1 MTKPSAAGAGNRP
14 AAQSP
19 PPPGPGRSLAYLQG
33 VGVERVRNIGP
44 RQAEILAKSGIES
57 VADLLQHFPHR
68 YLDRSLVVPIAGL
81 PIDEEA
87 TLIAE
92 VVKTYR
98 PRASGRRG
106 PREMLKV
113 TVQDSD
119 LPGSG
124 SEGGLGVIRRMEITF
139 FNQPFRSR
147 QLRPGT
153 IAAFSGK
160 VNTFRGSPQM
170 TNPDVELIGSGE
182 ELIGSGEEGFQ
193 GKVVP
198 VHSAVGEM
206 TPVRIR
212 SAMNNALGRA
222 RPILDPVPRSALGG
236 NFLDRD
242 QAFANI
248 HFPESMDHAQEAR
261 RRLVFD
267 ELFRIQLALALT
279 RHRLVEEQEGISQ
292 QMVCPLVGDFLDG
305 LPYDLTGAQKRVL
318 EEIAGDLRSPR
329 PMHRLLQGEV
339 GSGKTVVAL
348 ATLLA
353 AVGSGNQ
360 GAIMAPTEVLAE
372 QLYLVL
378 REMLSYAGLSPPV
391 ARPQVGGQHMGSLF
405 QGGARAAVR
414 VALLT
419 SSRAAANYLES
430 PGRSRVREEVARGEA
445 QIVVGTHSLIQEGIR
460 FKRLGVVVVDEQHRF
475 GVSQRSTLK
484 HKGAGRQ
491 PDLLIMTATPIPRTL
506 SMTLYGDLVLSNIEE
521 MPPGRSPV
529 KTRVIGKTPEGLAAA
544 YRAIREEVGRGR
556 QAFVI
561 CPLIDDSEKLAV
573 QSVSSQYTE
582 IRAVLPDLAID
593 LMHGQLSSAE
603 KEAVM
608 ARFRSGETDIL
619 VSTTVIEVGIDIP
632 NATVMVITDAQ
643 RFGLSQLHQLRGRVG
658 RGKHPG
664 RCLLVAD
671 STTPDSEK
679 RLRAMARTTDGLE
692 LAREDLMIRGQGAV
706 FGARQSG
713 MGDLKLADILRDLS
727 AMRRAKRAADDL
739 VEKDPY
745 LEKHPGL
752 AEEISEILGDDV
764 KWLFDS

>member
-1 MTKPSAAGAGNRP
+1 MANQTVVPGPPAGARGSSSQDAR
-14 AAQSP
+14 SP
-19 PPPGPGRSLAYLQG
+19 GAGRSLAYLQD
-33 VGVERVRNIGP
+33 VSVERVRNIGP
-44 RQAEILAKSGIES
+44 RLAGILAKSGVRS

-68 YLDRSLVVPIAGL
+68 YLDRSMVVPISGL

-92 VVKTYR
+92 VVRTYR

-106 PREMLKV
+106 PREILKV
-113 TVQDSD
+113 TVQDSHV
-119 LPGSG
+119 GR
-124 SEGGLGVIRRMEITF
+124 SESDRGLAGIQRMEITF
-139 FNQPFRSR
+139 FNQPFRGR
-147 QLRPGT
+147 QLQPGT
-153 IAAFSGK
+153 VAAFSGK
-160 VNTFRGSPQM
+160 VTTFRGRPQM
-170 TNPDVELIGSGE
+170 TNPDVELISSDE
-182 ELIGSGEEGFQ
+182 ESFEG
-193 GKVVP
+193 KIVP

-212 SAMNNALGRA
+212 SAVGNALRRA
-222 RPILDPVPRSALGG
+222 RPILDPVPRSVLEIGALM
-236 NFLDRD
+236 DRD
-242 QAFANI
+242 EAFATI
-248 HFPESMDHAQEAR
+248 HFPKSMDHAREAR

-267 ELFRIQLALALT
+267 ELFRIQVALALT
-279 RHRLVEEQEGISQ
+279 RHRLVEEQKGISQ
-292 QMVCPLVGDFLDG
+292 QLECQLVTDFLDG

-318 EEIAGDLRSPR
+318 REIGEDLESGR

-348 ATLLA
+348 AALLA

-378 REMLSYAGLSPPV
+378 REMLSHAGLSPPV
-391 ARPQVGGQHMGSLF
+391 ARPQVGGHHIGSLF
-405 QGGARAAVR
+405 QAGGSVTVR

-419 SSRAAANYLES
+419 SSRAAANYLDN
-430 PGRSRVREEVARGEA
+430 PGRSRVLKDVAAGEA

-460 FKRLGVVVVDEQHRF
+460 FRRLGVVVVDEQHRF

-484 HKGAGRQ
+484 RKGADRQ

-506 SMTLYGDLVLSNIEE
+506 SMTLYGDLVLSNIDE

-529 KTRVIGKTPEGLAAA
+529 KTRVIEKTSEGLSTA
-544 YRAIREEVGRGR
+544 YQAIREEVAKGR

-561 CPLIDDSEKLAV
+561 CPLIEDSEKLAV
-573 QSVSSQYTE
+573 QSVTSQYRE
-582 IRAVLPDLAID
+582 ITSVLPDLTID
-593 LMHGQLSSAE
+593 LMHGQLSSAD

-608 ARFRSGETDIL
+608 ARFRSGETDVL

-658 RGKHPG
+658 RGRHPG

-671 STTPDSEK
+671 STTPDSERRMK
-679 RLRAMARTTDGLE
+679 AMARTTDGLE
-692 LAREDLMIRGQGAV
+692 LAREDLQIRGQGAV

-727 AMRRAKRAADDL
+727 AMRRAKKAADHL
-739 VEKDPY
+739 VGSDPY
-745 LEKHPGL
+745 LRRHPLL
-752 AEEISEILGDDV
+752 AEEISEILGSDV
-764 KWLFDS
+764 RWLFDS

>member
-1 MTKPSAAGAGNRP
+1 MTNRMTKPSATGGAKGP
-14 AAQSP
+14 ALQSP
-19 PPPGPGRSLAYLQG
+19 LPSGPGRSLAYLQG
-33 VGVERVRNIGP
+33 VGVDRVRNIGP
-44 RQAEILAKSGIES
+44 HQAGILAKSGIET

-81 PIDEEA
+81 PIDGEA

-98 PRASGRRG
+98 PRVSGRRG
-106 PREMLKV
+106 PKEMLKV

-119 LPGSG
+119 LPGS
-124 SEGGLGVIRRMEITF
+124 EGGLGVIQRMEITF

-147 QLRPGT
+147 QLQPGT

-170 TNPDVELIGSGE
+170 TNPDV

-212 SAMNNALGRA
+212 SAMNNALRRA
-222 RPILDPVPRSALGG
+222 RPILDPVPRSALGD
-236 NFLDRD
+236 NYLDRD

-292 QMVCPLVGDFLDG
+292 QMECPLVGDFLDG
-305 LPYDLTGAQKRVL
+305 LPYDLTGAQERVL
-318 EEIAGDLRSPR
+318 EEIAEDLQSPR

-405 QGGARAAVR
+405 QGGERAAVR

-430 PGRSRVREEVARGEA
+430 PGRSRVREEVARGET
-445 QIVVGTHSLIQEGIR
+445 QIAVGTHSLIQEGIR

-521 MPPGRSPV
+521 MPPGRSPI
-529 KTRVIGKTPEGLAAA
+529 KTRVIGKTSEGLAAA
-544 YRAIREEVGRGR
+544 YRVIREEVGRGR

-573 QSVSSQYTE
+573 QSVSSQYEE

-593 LMHGQLSSAE
+593 VMHGQLSSAE

-671 STTPDSEK
+671 STNPDSEK

-713 MGDLKLADILRDLS
+713 MGDLKVADILRDLS
-727 AMRRAKRAADDL
+727 AMKRAKRAADNL
-739 VEKDPY
+739 VEEDPY

>member
-1 MTKPSAAGAGNRP
+1 MANRTVKPGSPPTGPGPSPP
-14 AAQSP
+14 AARSP
-19 PPPGPGRSLAYLQG
+19 GTGRSLAYLQD
-33 VGVERVRNIGP
+33 VEVERVRNIGP
-44 RQAEILAKSGIES
+44 RQAGMLAKSGIES

-81 PIDEEA
+81 PVDGEA
-87 TLIAE
+87 TLVAE
-92 VVKTYR
+92 VVRTYR

-113 TVQDSD
+113 TVQDSH
-119 LPGSG
+119 PGG
-124 SEGGLGVIRRMEITF
+124 SDRALGGIQRMEITF
-139 FNQPFRSR
+139 FNQPFRAR
-147 QLRPGT
+147 QLPPGT
-153 IAAFSGK
+153 VAAFSGK
-160 VNTFRGSPQM
+160 VTPFRGRPQM
-170 TNPDVELIGSGE
+170 TNPDVELISDE
-182 ELIGSGEEGFQ
+182 EESFEG
-193 GKVVP
+193 KIVP

-212 SAMNNALGRA
+212 SAVNNALRRA
-222 RPILDPVPRSALGG
+222 RPIHDPIPSWVLETGG
-236 NFLDRD
+236 FVDRD

-248 HFPESMDHAQEAR
+248 HFPQTMDHADAAR

-292 QMVCPLVGDFLDG
+292 RLECPLVTEFLDG

-318 EEIAGDLRSPR
+318 GEIGEDLESRR

-360 GAIMAPTEVLAE
+360 GAIMAPTEVLSE

-378 REMLSYAGLSPPV
+378 REMLSHAGLSPPV
-391 ARPQVGGQHMGSLF
+391 ARPQVGGRHMGSLF
-405 QGGARAAVR
+405 QGRGSADVR

-430 PGRSRVREEVARGEA
+430 PGRSRVLGEVASGQA
-445 QIVVGTHSLIQEGIR
+445 QIVVGTHSLIQEGVR
-460 FKRLGVVVVDEQHRF
+460 FRRLGVVVVDEQHRF

-484 HKGAGRQ
+484 HKGGDRQ

-506 SMTLYGDLVLSNIEE
+506 SMTLYGDLVLSSIDE

-529 KTRVIGKTPEGLAAA
+529 RTRVIQKTAEGLAAA
-544 YRAIREEVGRGR
+544 YRAIREEVSKGR

-561 CPLIDDSEKLAV
+561 CPLIEDSEKLAV
-573 QSVSSQYTE
+573 QSVSSQYRE
-582 IRAVLPDLAID
+582 IREFFPDLAID

-603 KEAVM
+603 KESVM

-658 RGKHPG
+658 RGRHPG

-671 STTPDSEK
+671 STTPDSE
-679 RLRAMARTTDGLE
+679 RRMRAMARTSDGLE

-727 AMRRAKRAADDL
+727 AMRRAKKAADAL
-739 VEKDPY
+739 VERDPY
-745 LEKHPGL
+745 LREHSSL
-752 AEEISEILGDDV
+752 AEEIAEILGDDTH
-764 KWLFDS
+764 WLFDS

>member
-1 MTKPSAAGAGNRP
+1 MANQTVETGTTAGAQAP
-14 AAQSP
+14 TPQDSP
-19 PPPGPGRSLAYLQG
+19 PSGSGRSLAYLQG

-44 RQAEILAKSGIES
+44 RLAGTLAKSGVRS

-68 YLDRSLVVPIAGL
+68 YLDRSLVVPIPEL
-81 PIDEEA
+81 PIDGEA

-92 VVKTYR
+92 VVRTYR
-98 PRASGRRG
+98 PRVSGRRG

-113 TVQDSD
+113 TVQDSR
-119 LPGSG
+119 LGGSG
-124 SEGGLGVIRRMEITF
+124 SDPGLGGIQRMEVTF
-139 FNQPFRSR
+139 FNQPFRDR
-147 QLRPGT
+147 QLRPGAV
-153 IAAFSGK
+153 AAFSGK
-160 VNTFRGSPQM
+160 VTTFRGRPQM
-170 TNPDVELIGSGE
+170 TNPDVELIS
-182 ELIGSGEEGFQ
+182 SDEEGFE
-193 GKVVP
+193 GKIVP

-212 SAMNNALGRA
+212 SAVGNALRRA
-222 RPILDPVPRSALGG
+222 RPILDPVPRSVLEPGE
-236 NFLDRD
+236 FMDRD
-242 QAFANI
+242 QAFENI
-248 HFPESMDHAQEAR
+248 HFPRSMDHAREAR

-267 ELFRIQLALALT
+267 ELFRIQVALALT

-292 QMVCPLVGDFLDG
+292 RLECQLVTDFLDG
-305 LPYDLTGAQKRVL
+305 LPYDLTGAQQRVL
-318 EEIAGDLRSPR
+318 AEIGDDLESGR

-348 ATLLA
+348 AALLA

-378 REMLSYAGLSPPV
+378 REMLSQAGLSPPV

-405 QGGARAAVR
+405 QAAGGVTVR

-419 SSRAAANYLES
+419 SSRAAANYLDS
-430 PGRSRVREEVARGEA
+430 PGRSRVQEDVAAGQA

-460 FKRLGVVVVDEQHRF
+460 FRRLGVVVVDEQHRF

-484 HKGAGRQ
+484 HKGADRR

-506 SMTLYGDLVLSNIEE
+506 SMTLYGDLVLSMIDQ

-529 KTRVIGKTPEGLAAA
+529 KTRVIEKTSEGLSTA
-544 YRAIREEVGRGR
+544 YQAIRTEVAKGR

-561 CPLIDDSEKLAV
+561 CPLIEDSEKLDV
-573 QSVSSQYTE
+573 QSVTSQYLE
-582 IRAVLPDLAID
+582 ITSVLPDLTID
-593 LMHGQLSSAE
+593 LMHGQLSSTD

-608 ARFRSGETDIL
+608 ARFRSGETDVL

-658 RGKHPG
+658 RGRHPG

-671 STTPDSEK
+671 STTPDSARRMK
-679 RLRAMARTTDGLE
+679 AMARTTDGLE
-692 LAREDLMIRGQGAV
+692 LAREDLRIRGQGAV

-727 AMRRAKRAADDL
+727 TMKRAKRAADSL
-739 VEKDPY
+739 VADDPY
-745 LEKHPGL
+745 LRRHPLL
-752 AEEISEILGDDV
+752 AEEIAEVLGDDV
-764 KWLFDS
+764 QWLFDS

>member
-1 MTKPSAAGAGNRP
+1 MANQTVETGATAGAQGP
-14 AAQSP
+14 TPQDSP
-19 PPPGPGRSLAYLQG
+19 PSGPGRSLAYLQG
-33 VGVERVRNIGP
+33 VSVERVRNIGP
-44 RQAEILAKSGIES
+44 RLAGILARSGIRS

-68 YLDRSLVVPIAGL
+68 YLDRSLVVPIPEL
-81 PIDEEA
+81 PVDGEA

-92 VVKTYR
+92 VVRTYR
-98 PRASGRRG
+98 PRVSGRRG

-113 TVQDSD
+113 TVQDSP
-119 LPGSG
+119 LGGSG
-124 SEGGLGVIRRMEITF
+124 SDPGLGGIQRMEVTF
-139 FNQPFRSR
+139 FNQPFRDR
-147 QLRPGT
+147 QLRPGAV
-153 IAAFSGK
+153 AAFSGK
-160 VNTFRGSPQM
+160 VTTFRGRPQM
-170 TNPDVELIGSGE
+170 TNPDVELISSDE
-182 ELIGSGEEGFQ
+182 EDFEG
-193 GKVVP
+193 KIVP

-212 SAMNNALGRA
+212 SAVGNALRRA
-222 RPILDPVPRSALGG
+222 RPILDPVPRWVLETGE
-236 NFLDRD
+236 FMDRD
-242 QAFANI
+242 QAFENI
-248 HFPESMDHAQEAR
+248 HFPRSMEHALEAR

-267 ELFRIQLALALT
+267 ELFRIQVALALT

-292 QMVCPLVGDFLDG
+292 RLECQLVTDFLDG
-305 LPYDLTGAQKRVL
+305 LPYDLTGAQQRVL
-318 EEIAGDLRSPR
+318 AEIGEDMESGR

-348 ATLLA
+348 AALLA
-353 AVGSGNQ
+353 AAGSGNQ

-378 REMLSYAGLSPPV
+378 REMLSQAGLSPPV
-391 ARPQVGGQHMGSLF
+391 ARPQVGGRHMGSLF
-405 QGGARAAVR
+405 QAAGGVTVR

-419 SSRAAANYLES
+419 SSRAAANYLDS
-430 PGRSRVREEVARGEA
+430 PGRPRVQEDVAAGEA

-460 FKRLGVVVVDEQHRF
+460 FRRLGVVVVDEQHRF

-484 HKGAGRQ
+484 HKGADRR

-506 SMTLYGDLVLSNIEE
+506 SMTLYGDLVLSTIDQ

-529 KTRVIGKTPEGLAAA
+529 KTRVIEKTSEGLSTA
-544 YRAIREEVGRGR
+544 YQAIRTEVAKRR

-561 CPLIDDSEKLAV
+561 CPLIEDSEKLDV
-573 QSVSSQYTE
+573 QSVTSQYLE
-582 IRAVLPDLAID
+582 ITSVLPDLTID
-593 LMHGQLSSAE
+593 LMHGQLSSAD

-608 ARFRSGETDIL
+608 ARFRSGETDVL

-658 RGKHPG
+658 RGRHPG

-671 STTPDSEK
+671 STTPDSARRMK
-679 RLRAMARTTDGLE
+679 AMTRTTDGLE
-692 LAREDLMIRGQGAV
+692 LAREDLRIRGQGAV

-727 AMRRAKRAADDL
+727 TMRRAKRAADSL
-739 VEKDPY
+739 VADDPY
-745 LEKHPGL
+745 LRRNPLL
-752 AEEISEILGDDV
+752 AEEIAEVLGDDV
-764 KWLFDS
+764 QWLFDS

>member
-1 MTKPSAAGAGNRP
+1 MANQTVETGSP
-14 AAQSP
+14 AAERGSSRQDSLTS
-19 PPPGPGRSLAYLQG
+19 GPGRSLAYLQD
-33 VGVERVRNIGP
+33 VSVERVRNIGP
-44 RQAEILAKSGIES
+44 RLAGMLAKSGVRS

-68 YLDRSLVVPIAGL
+68 YLDRSLVVPIPEL
-81 PIDEEA
+81 PIDGEA

-92 VVKTYR
+92 VVRTYR
-98 PRASGRRG
+98 PRVSGRRG

-113 TVQDSD
+113 TVQDSH
-119 LPGSG
+119 LGGSG
-124 SEGGLGVIRRMEITF
+124 TDQGLGGIQRMEITF
-139 FNQPFRSR
+139 FNQPFRGR
-147 QLRPGT
+147 QLLPGT
-153 IAAFSGK
+153 VAAFSGK
-160 VNTFRGSPQM
+160 VTTFRGRPQM
-170 TNPDVELIGSGE
+170 TNPDVELISSDE
-182 ELIGSGEEGFQ
+182 ESFEGR
-193 GKVVP
+193 VVP

-212 SAMNNALGRA
+212 SAVGNALRRA
-222 RPILDPVPRSALGG
+222 RPILDPVPESVLEAGE
-236 NFLDRD
+236 FMDRD

-248 HFPESMDHAQEAR
+248 HFPTSMDHAREAR

-267 ELFRIQLALALT
+267 ELFRIQVALALT

-292 QMVCPLVGDFLDG
+292 QLECQLVTDFLDG

-318 EEIAGDLRSPR
+318 GEIGEDLESSR

-348 ATLLA
+348 AALLA

-360 GAIMAPTEVLAE
+360 GAIMAPTEVLSE

-378 REMLSYAGLSPPV
+378 REMLSQAGLSPPV
-391 ARPQVGGQHMGSLF
+391 ARPQVGGHHIGSLF
-405 QGGARAAVR
+405 QAAGGVTVR

-419 SSRAAANYLES
+419 SSRAAANYLDN
-430 PGRSRVREEVARGEA
+430 PGRSRVREDVAAGEA

-460 FKRLGVVVVDEQHRF
+460 FRRLGVVVVDEQHRF

-484 HKGAGRQ
+484 HKGADRQ

-506 SMTLYGDLVLSNIEE
+506 SMTLYGDLVLSTIDE

-529 KTRVIGKTPEGLAAA
+529 KTRVIEKTADGMSTA
-544 YRAIREEVGRGR
+544 YRAIRTEVAKGR

-561 CPLIDDSEKLAV
+561 CPLIEDSEKLEV
-573 QSVSSQYTE
+573 QSVTSQYRE
-582 IRAVLPDLAID
+582 ITSVLPDLTID
-593 LMHGQLSSAE
+593 LMHGQLSSAD

-608 ARFRSGETDIL
+608 ARFRSGETDVL

-658 RGKHPG
+658 RGRHPG

-671 STTPDSEK
+671 STTPDSARRMK
-679 RLRAMARTTDGLE
+679 AMARTNEGLE
-692 LAREDLMIRGQGAV
+692 LAREDLEIRGQGAV

-727 AMRRAKRAADDL
+727 AMRRAKKAADDL
-739 VEKDPY
+739 VRSDPY
-745 LEKHPGL
+745 LRRQPLL
-752 AEEISEILGDDV
+752 AEEIAEVLGDDV
-764 KWLFDS
+764 QWLFDS

>member
-1 MTKPSAAGAGNRP
+1 MANQKVEPGSSAGPRGSSLPASRPSA
-14 AAQSP
+14 
-19 PPPGPGRSLAYLQG
+19 PGRSLAYLQD
-33 VGVERVRNIGP
+33 VDVERVRNIGP
-44 RQAEILAKSGIES
+44 RQAGMLAKSGIHS

-81 PIDEEA
+81 PVEAEA

-92 VVKTYR
+92 VVRSFR
-98 PRASGRRG
+98 PRVAGRRG
-106 PREMLKV
+106 PREMLRV
-113 TVQDSD
+113 TVQDSH
-119 LPGSG
+119 LAGSG
-124 SEGGLGVIRRMEITF
+124 SEGGLGGIQRMEITF
-139 FNQPFRSR
+139 FNQPFRGR
-147 QLRPGT
+147 QLLPGT
-153 IAAFSGK
+153 VAAFSGK
-160 VNTFRGSPQM
+160 VTTYRGRPQM
-170 TNPDVELIGSGE
+170 TNPDVEMISSDE
-182 ELIGSGEEGFQ
+182 ESFEG
-193 GKVVP
+193 KIVP

-212 SAMNNALGRA
+212 SAVGNALRRA
-222 RPILDPVPRSALGG
+222 RPILDPVPPSVLRTGG
-236 NFLDRD
+236 FMERD

-248 HFPESMDHAQEAR
+248 HFPQSMDHAREAR

-267 ELFRIQLALALT
+267 ELFRIQVALALT

-292 QMVCPLVGDFLDG
+292 QLDCQLVTDFLDG

-318 EEIAGDLRSPR
+318 GEIGEDLESRR

-348 ATLLA
+348 AALLA

-378 REMLSYAGLSPPV
+378 REMLSHAGLSPPV
-391 ARPQVGGQHMGSLF
+391 ARPQVAGHHMGSLF
-405 QGGARAAVR
+405 QAGGKAAVR

-419 SSRAAANYLES
+419 SSRAAANYLEN
-430 PGRSRVREEVARGEA
+430 PGRARVQEDVAAGKA
-445 QIVVGTHSLIQEGIR
+445 QIAVGTHSLIQEGIR
-460 FKRLGVVVVDEQHRF
+460 FRRLGVVVVDEQHRF

-484 HKGAGRQ
+484 RKGADRR

-506 SMTLYGDLVLSNIEE
+506 SMTLYGDLVLSNIDE

-529 KTRVIGKTPEGLAAA
+529 TTRVIRKTPEGLSTA
-544 YRAIREEVGRGR
+544 YQVIRKEVDKGR

-561 CPLIDDSEKLAV
+561 CPLIEDSEKLDV
-573 QSVSSQYTE
+573 QSATSQYRE
-582 IRAVLPDLAID
+582 ITSIFPDLVID
-593 LMHGQLSSAE
+593 LMHGQLSSAD

-608 ARFRSGETDIL
+608 ARFRSGETDVL

-658 RGKHPG
+658 RGRHPG

-671 STTPDSEK
+671 SGTPDSERRMK
-679 RLRAMARTTDGLE
+679 AMARTTNGLE
-692 LAREDLMIRGQGAV
+692 LAREDLEIRGQGAV

-713 MGDLKLADILRDLS
+713 MGDLKLADILRDLG
-727 AMRRAKRAADDL
+727 AMRRAKRAADRL
-739 VEKDPY
+739 VENDPY
-745 LEKHPGL
+745 LQEHPLL
-752 AEEISEILGDDV
+752 AEEIAEVLGSDV
-764 KWLFDS
+764 RWLFDS

>member
-1 MTKPSAAGAGNRP
+1 MLS
-14 AAQSP
+14 
-19 PPPGPGRSLAYLQG
+19 
-33 VGVERVRNIGP
+33 
-44 RQAEILAKSGIES
+44 ILAKGGIES

-68 YLDRSLVVPIAGL
+68 YLDRSRVVPIAGL
-81 PIDEEA
+81 PVDEEA

-98 PRASGRRG
+98 PRGSSRRG
-106 PREMLKV
+106 AREMLKV

-119 LPGSG
+119 SPESQ
-124 SEGGLGVIRRMEITF
+124 SDGGLGVIQRMEITF
-139 FNQPFRSR
+139 FNQPYRSH
-147 QLRPGT
+147 QLQAGT

-160 VNTFRGSPQM
+160 ATIFRGRPQM
-170 TNPDVELIGSGE
+170 VNPDVEVIEPAE
-182 ELIGSGEEGFQ
+182 EHFQ

-206 TPVRIR
+206 TPVRMR
-212 SAMNNALGRA
+212 LAMRNALQRA
-222 RPILDPVPRSALGG
+222 RPILDPVPRSILKAG
-236 NFLDRD
+236 NYVGRD

-248 HFPESMDHAQEAR
+248 HFPESMELLEEAR

-292 QMVCPLVGDFLDG
+292 RLDCPLADTFLSG
-305 LPYDLTGAQKRVL
+305 LPYDLTGAQRKVL
-318 EEIAGDLRSPR
+318 AEIAADLESPR

-348 ATLLA
+348 AALLA
-353 AVGSGNQ
+353 AVGAGNQ

-372 QLYLVL
+372 QLYMVL
-378 REMLSYAGLSPPV
+378 REMLSHAGLSPPV
-391 ARPQVGGQHMGSLF
+391 ARLQGVGHHMGSLF
-405 QGGARAAVR
+405 QGGEQAAVR

-419 SSRAAANYLES
+419 SSRAAANYLDS
-430 PGRSRVREEVARGEA
+430 PRRSLVKEEVAHGAA
-445 QIVVGTHSLIQEGIR
+445 QIVVGTHSLIQEGVR
-460 FKRLGVVVVDEQHRF
+460 YQRLGVVVVDEQHRF

-484 HKGAGRQ
+484 HKAASRQ

-506 SMTLYGDLVLSNIEE
+506 SMTLYGDLVLSFIDE

-529 KTRVIGKTPEGLAAA
+529 KTAVIGKTPEGLAGA
-544 YRAIREEVGRGR
+544 YRVIEKEVGKGH

-561 CPLIDDSEKLAV
+561 CPLIDDSEKLTV
-573 QSVSSQYTE
+573 QSVASQYKE
-582 IRAVLPDLAID
+582 VRATFPDLAID
-593 LMHGQLSSAE
+593 LMHGQLSSAD
-603 KEAVM
+603 KEQVM

-632 NATVMVITDAQ
+632 NATVMVIIDAQ

-664 RCLLVAD
+664 HCLLVAEPA
-671 STTPDSEK
+671 TPDSERRMK
-679 RLRAMARTTDGLE
+679 AMAHTTSGLE
-692 LAREDLMIRGQGAV
+692 LAEEDLRIRGQGTV

-713 MGDLKLADILRDLS
+713 MGDLKLADILRDHWAL
-727 AMRRAKRAADDL
+727 RRAKKAADGL
-739 VEKDPY
+739 VKEDPY

-752 AEEISEILGDDV
+752 VEEIGEILGEDV

>member
-1 MTKPSAAGAGNRP
+1 MTNRMTKPSAAGAETGP
-14 AAQSP
+14 ASQSP
-19 PPPGPGRSLAYLQG
+19 LPSGPGRSLAYLQG

-44 RQAEILAKSGIES
+44 RQAEILAESGIET

-68 YLDRSLVVPIAGL
+68 YLDRSLVVPVAGL
-81 PIDEEA
+81 PIDGEA

-92 VVKTYR
+92 VVRTFR
-98 PRASGRRG
+98 PRVSGRRG
-106 PREMLKV
+106 TRGMLKV

-119 LPGSG
+119 LPGS
-124 SEGGLGVIRRMEITF
+124 EGGLGVIQRIEITF

-147 QLRPGT
+147 QLKPGT

-170 TNPDVELIGSGE
+170 TNPDVELIE
-182 ELIGSGEEGFQ
+182 SGEEGFQ

-212 SAMNNALGRA
+212 SAMNNALRRA
-222 RPILDPVPRSALGG
+222 RPILDPVPQSALGG

-292 QMVCPLVGDFLDG
+292 QMECPLVRDFLDG
-305 LPYDLTGAQKRVL
+305 LPYDLTGAQERVL
-318 EEIAGDLRSPR
+318 EEIAEDLQSPR

-348 ATLLA
+348 VTLLA

-391 ARPQVGGQHMGSLF
+391 ARPQSGGQQMGSLF
-405 QGGARAAVR
+405 QGGERAAVR
-414 VALLT
+414 VVLLT
-419 SSRAAANYLES
+419 SSRAATNYLES
-430 PGRSRVREEVARGEA
+430 PRRSRVREEVARGEA
-445 QIVVGTHSLIQEGIR
+445 QIVVGTHSLIQEGVR
-460 FKRLGVVVVDEQHRF
+460 FGRLGVVVVDEQHRF

-506 SMTLYGDLVLSNIEE
+506 SMTLYGDLVLSTIEE

-529 KTRVIGKTPEGLAAA
+529 KTRVISKTPEGLAAA
-544 YRAIREEVGRGR
+544 YRAIREEVGKGR

-573 QSVSSQYTE
+573 QSVSSQYEE

-593 LMHGQLSSAE
+593 VMHGQLSGAE

-727 AMRRAKRAADDL
+727 AMKRAKRAADDL
-739 VEKDPY
+739 VQKDPY

-752 AEEISEILGDDV
+752 AEEIREILGNDV

>member
-1 MTKPSAAGAGNRP
+1 MANQTVDKGSRASERGSSPQDSEPS
-14 AAQSP
+14 
-19 PPPGPGRSLAYLQG
+19 GPGRSLAYLQD
-33 VGVERVRNIGP
+33 VSVERVRNIGP
-44 RQAEILAKSGIES
+44 RLAGMLAKSGVRS

-68 YLDRSLVVPIAGL
+68 YLDRSLVVPIAEL
-81 PIDEEA
+81 PIDGEA

-92 VVKTYR
+92 VVRTYR
-98 PRASGRRG
+98 PRASGRTG

-113 TVQDSD
+113 TVQDPH
-119 LPGSG
+119 LRRSG
-124 SEGGLGVIRRMEITF
+124 PDRALGGIQRMEITF
-139 FNQPFRSR
+139 FNQPFRGR
-147 QLRPGT
+147 QLHPGVV
-153 IAAFSGK
+153 AAFSGK
-160 VNTFRGSPQM
+160 VTTFRGRPQM
-170 TNPDVELIGSGE
+170 TNPDVEVVSSDE
-182 ELIGSGEEGFQ
+182 ESFE

-212 SAMNNALGRA
+212 SAVQNALGRA
-222 RPILDPVPRSALGG
+222 RPILDPVPRSILEKGD
-236 NFLDRD
+236 FMDRD

-248 HFPESMDHAQEAR
+248 HFPSSMDHAREAR

-267 ELFRIQLALALT
+267 ELFRIQVALSLT

-292 QMVCPLVGDFLDG
+292 RLECQLVTDFLDG

-318 EEIAGDLRSPR
+318 EEIGEDLESGR

-378 REMLSYAGLSPPV
+378 REMLSQGGLSPPV
-391 ARPQVGGQHMGSLF
+391 ARPQVGGRHIGSLF
-405 QGGARAAVR
+405 QAAGSVTVR

-419 SSRAAANYLES
+419 SSRAAANYLGN
-430 PGRSRVREEVARGEA
+430 PGRSRVQEDVAAGEA
-445 QIVVGTHSLIQEGIR
+445 QIVVGTHSLIQERIR
-460 FKRLGVVVVDEQHRF
+460 FRRLGVVVVDEQHRF

-484 HKGAGRQ
+484 HKGADRQ

-506 SMTLYGDLVLSNIEE
+506 SMTLYGDLVLSTIDQ

-529 KTRVIGKTPEGLAAA
+529 KTRVIDKTPEGLDAA
-544 YRAIREEVGRGR
+544 YQAIRTEVARGR

-561 CPLIDDSEKLAV
+561 CPLIEDSEKLAV
-573 QSVSSQYTE
+573 QSVTSQYRE
-582 IRAVLPDLAID
+582 ITSVLPDLTID
-593 LMHGQLSSAE
+593 LMHGQLSSVD
-603 KEAVM
+603 KEGVM
-608 ARFRSGETDIL
+608 ARFRSGETDVL

-658 RGKHPG
+658 RGRHPG

-671 STTPDSEK
+671 AATPDSARRMK
-679 RLRAMARTTDGLE
+679 AMARTTDGLE
-692 LAREDLMIRGQGAV
+692 LAREDLRIRGQGAV

-713 MGDLKLADILRDLS
+713 MGDLRLADILRDLS
-727 AMRRAKRAADDL
+727 AMKRAKRAADIL
-739 VEKDPY
+739 VESDPY
-745 LEKHPGL
+745 LHQHPLL
-752 AEEISEILGDDV
+752 AEEIAEVLGDDV
-764 KWLFDS
+764 QWLFDS

>member
-1 MTKPSAAGAGNRP
+1 MANQKVEAGSPAGARGS
-14 AAQSP
+14 SP
-19 PPPGPGRSLAYLQG
+19 PEPRSSGPGRSLAYLQD
-33 VGVERVRNIGP
+33 VSVERVRNIGP
-44 RQAEILAKSGIES
+44 RLAGMLAKSGVRS

-68 YLDRSLVVPIAGL
+68 YLDRSLVVPISGL

-92 VVKTYR
+92 VVRSYR
-98 PRASGRRG
+98 PRVSGRRG

-113 TVQDSD
+113 TVQDSH
-119 LPGSG
+119 PGGSG
-124 SEGGLGVIRRMEITF
+124 PEGGLGGFQRMDITF
-139 FNQPFRSR
+139 FNQPFRAR
-147 QLRPGT
+147 QLQPGT
-153 IAAFSGK
+153 VAAFSGK
-160 VNTFRGSPQM
+160 VTTFRGRPQM
-170 TNPDVELIGSGE
+170 TNPDVELISSDE
-182 ELIGSGEEGFQ
+182 ESFEG
-193 GKVVP
+193 KIVP

-212 SAMNNALGRA
+212 SAVGNALRRA
-222 RPILDPVPRSALGG
+222 RPILDPVPRSVLEAGG
-236 NFLDRD
+236 LMDRD
-242 QAFANI
+242 RAFANI
-248 HFPESMDHAQEAR
+248 HFPKSMDQAREAR

-267 ELFRIQLALALT
+267 ELFRIQVALALT
-279 RHRLVEEQEGISQ
+279 RHRLVEEEEGISQ
-292 QMVCPLVGDFLDG
+292 HLECRLVSDFLDG

-318 EEIAGDLRSPR
+318 AEIGEDLESGR

-353 AVGSGNQ
+353 AVGAGNQ

-378 REMLSYAGLSPPV
+378 REMLSQAGLSPPV
-391 ARPQVGGQHMGSLF
+391 ARPQVGGQHIGSLF
-405 QGGARAAVR
+405 QAGGGVTVR

-419 SSRAAANYLES
+419 SSRAAANYLDN
-430 PGRSRVREEVARGEA
+430 PGRARVQEDVAAGEA

-460 FKRLGVVVVDEQHRF
+460 YRRLGVVVVDEQHRF

-484 HKGAGRQ
+484 RKGADRR

-506 SMTLYGDLVLSNIEE
+506 SMTLYGDLVLSTIDE

-529 KTRVIGKTPEGLAAA
+529 RTRVIDKTPEGLAAA
-544 YRAIREEVGRGR
+544 YQAIREEVVKGR

-561 CPLIDDSEKLAV
+561 CPLIEDSEKLAV
-573 QSVSSQYTE
+573 QSVTSQYAE
-582 IRAVLPDLAID
+582 ISAVLPDLTID

-608 ARFRSGETDIL
+608 TRFRSGETDVL

-658 RGKHPG
+658 RGRHPG

-671 STTPDSEK
+671 SSTPDSIRRMK
-679 RLRAMARTTDGLE
+679 AMARTTDGLE
-692 LAREDLMIRGQGAV
+692 LAREDLEIRGQGAV

-727 AMRRAKRAADDL
+727 AMRRAKKAADAL
-739 VEKDPY
+739 VGGDPY
-745 LEKHPGL
+745 LRRHPLL
-752 AEEISEILGDDV
+752 AEEITEILGSDV
-764 KWLFDS
+764 RWLFDS